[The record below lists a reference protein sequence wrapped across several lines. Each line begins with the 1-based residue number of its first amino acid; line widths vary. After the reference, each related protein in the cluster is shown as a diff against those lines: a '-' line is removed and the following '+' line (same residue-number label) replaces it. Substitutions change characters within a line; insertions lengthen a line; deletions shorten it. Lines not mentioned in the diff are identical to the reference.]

1 MKKGLLFL
9 GLLFAC
15 TFVFAQSDDDL
26 FGGDDDFFFEDA
38 GVDEVT
44 DVSASSDLSRGIL
57 FEDGSV
63 RVGGNFTSSIETSTT
78 VYKLNSETFT
88 TNLKNTSFT
97 PNVNAFLFVDARPNQ
112 DLRMYSKFGFRF
124 PFQSTATSTAKTTQK
139 TNPFTGEPA
148 LDTQVTTSVT
158 DWIYLKEL
166 FTDFSIADAA
176 YFRFGLHTVTWGA
189 GYFFSPVSDIINT
202 TSINPEDVNAQVDGC
217 LNLRAQIPFS
227 GSQNC
232 LWLYLVPSTDFKTT
246 YSAASNA
253 RDTAFAAKY
262 DLLLGGWELGF
273 GGYYKYQNAPKATFT
288 ATGSLGK
295 FSLFGEAV
303 YQYGAASEWTVNKKW
318 KNKTDIIQFT
328 AGFSRMWSN
337 QNIMLAAQYYYDGNE
352 KDMQHQYFTYG
363 HNIAAMA
370 SFGRLFG
377 TTDIT
382 ASVFGMINIGKDD
395 LPALMK
401 SYLDNYGIAS
411 YLNDATIS
419 AMLYYSPTSSIKMG
433 MGPYITFPELKK
445 APQIDIKLSFT
456 LGGGNF

>member
-1 MKKGLLFL
+1 MKKILLL
-9 GLLFAC
+9 GLIFISASLFAQ
-15 TFVFAQSDDDL
+15 TDDEL

-38 GVDEVT
+38 GIEELE

-57 FEDGSV
+57 FENGAV

-78 VYKLNSETFT
+78 VYKLNSEAFT

-112 DLRMYSKFGFRF
+112 DLRMYSKFGLRF
-124 PFQSTATSTAKTTQK
+124 PFQSTATSTATTTQK
-139 TNPFTGEPA
+139 QNLFTNEPYF
-148 LDTQVTTSVT
+148 DTKVSTSVT

-202 TSINPEDVNAQVDGC
+202 TSINPEDVEAQVDGC

-227 GSQNC
+227 GTQNC
-232 LWLYLVPSTDFKTT
+232 LWLYVIPSTDFTTT

-273 GGYYKYQNAPKATFT
+273 GGYLKYQAAPKATFT
-288 ATGSLGK
+288 ATGSIGK

-303 YQYGAASEWTVNKKW
+303 YQYGAASEWTASKKW
-318 KNKTDIIQFT
+318 SNKTDIIQAT
-328 AGFSRMWSN
+328 AGLSRMWSN
-337 QNIMLAAQYYYDGNE
+337 KNIMFAAQYYYDGND

-363 HNIAAMA
+363 HNIAAMV

-395 LPALMK
+395 IPDIMK
-401 SYLDNYGIAS
+401 TLLSNYGIAS
-411 YLNDATIS
+411 FLSDATIS
-419 AMLYYSPTSSIKMG
+419 AMLYYSPTSSIKIG
-433 MGPYITFPELKK
+433 LGPYMTIPELKK
-445 APQIDIKLSFT
+445 APQVDLKLSFT
-456 LGGGNF
+456 LGGGSF